1 MEMQP
6 GKKKKKKMR
15 RRKMKGRKY
24 RAEMRSG
31 TQMATFLLTELKVWV
46 RERAGGVNT
55 PQFYTLGP
63 QQH

>member
-1 MEMQP
+1 
-6 GKKKKKKMR
+6 
-15 RRKMKGRKY
+15 MKGRKY